1 MQLGFVSASSGF
13 RFVMEESPVLCISLS
28 SRYGTLLFFLELK
41 PSPSKLGAEKTD
53 VPVACAMLN
62 CYYYL
67 TTMEKF
73 AFFFNKPAGIR
84 SSPYQGIKA
93 PHYSNSILPSTLKA
107 LLRP

>member
-1 MQLGFVSASSGF
+1 M
-13 RFVMEESPVLCISLS
+13 VLSF
-28 SRYGTLLFFLELK
+28 FFLELK

-67 TTMEKF
+67 TTMV

-84 SSPYQGIKA
+84 SSPYQGNKA
-93 PHYSNSILPSTLKA
+93 PHYYIYILPSTLKA

>member
-28 SRYGTLLFFLELK
+28 SRYGTLLFSFFRT
-41 PSPSKLGAEKTD
+41 PSKLGAEKTD

-67 TTMEKF
+67 TTLENRS
-73 AFFFNKPAGIR
+73 FFFF
-84 SSPYQGIKA
+84 
-93 PHYSNSILPSTLKA
+93 
-107 LLRP
+107 